1 MKKFWKFVGI
11 GGLVVVVVL
20 GTMVA
25 VAFAQGPTG
34 ENQGTFN
41 FYERFRQALAS
52 ILGISV
58 EEYDNAVAQARDQVL
73 NEAVTEGW
81 LTQDQADWMRLRME
95 QVPGPMPWGMG
106 RGFGRHGWGRGG
118 WGWGA
123 DLISIAAKQ
132 LDMSVYDLGKALQEG
147 KSIADVAKEKGVD
160 PQTIVD
166 AYVAKV
172 SESLKQAVED
182 GRLTQKMAD
191 ALLEQARTQATNQIN
206 ATRTYPC
213 PGGFGGRWGGPFWGV
228 PSTPNQGSS

>member
-1 MKKFWKFVGI
+1 MKKMWKFVGL
-11 GGLVVVVVL
+11 GGLVVVAVL
-20 GTMVA
+20 GTIA
-25 VAFAQGPTG
+25 VAFAQGPAAG

-41 FYERFRQALAS
+41 FYERFRQALAG

-81 LTQDQADWMRLRME
+81 LTQDQADWMRLRMG
-95 QVPGPMPWGMG
+95 QMPGPMAWGMG

-118 WGWGA
+118 RGWGA
-123 DLISIAAKQ
+123 DLFSIAAKQ
-132 LDMSVYDLGKALQEG
+132 LGMSVYDLGKALQEG

-166 AYVAKV
+166 AYMAKV

-182 GRLTQKMAD
+182 GRLTQKMAE
-191 ALLEQARTQATNQIN
+191 ALLEQARERVTNQIN
-206 ATRTYPC
+206 ATRTYPG
-213 PGGFGGRWGGPFWGV
+213 PGGFGGRWGGPFRGV
-228 PSTPNQGSS
+228 PNAPEKGSP